1 MDISNHCEIYLD
13 DYRYVYLGEYDKI
26 GYKTIITAKD
36 NSQIKMIDKVQ
47 VGRAGEI
54 HACNLGKINI
64 GTETTFSC
72 YLYMCSEKSLV
83 EIREQCMFSYYVK
96 LNVGSHRLINK
107 NEGIDVTNRK
117 SIIIGKHVWCG
128 MGVTIMPWCQIGDES
143 VVGASSLVNNEIPS
157 NCTCAGNLA
166 KVLRKNIEWFRK

>member
-64 GTETTFSC
+64 GTETTFCC

-128 MGVTIMPWCQIGDES
+128 MGVTIMP
-143 VVGASSLVNNEIPS
+143 
-157 NCTCAGNLA
+157 
-166 KVLRKNIEWFRK
+166 